1 MYTLLFCWPF
11 SNADCTGFDYF
22 FSVRYPLVSIWH
34 LYGHTLWN
42 LREVCNH
49 HSEHQVYRHF
59 SQSYVIVALDD
70 STAQE
75 GFKTATLRSYCLE
88 MNGNQWLPV
97 TAGKINKTTISM
109 VSCDVK
115 VRWFVVKKKT
125 KNHSCS
131 WAPKQTVKLSFGSQ
145 DACTRK
151 PDLSSNFKL
160 FFFVCGWIKQPEK
173 LSFSQA
179 VTTSWERKEKHRD

>member
-34 LYGHTLWN
+34 LCGHTLWN

-59 SQSYVIVALDD
+59 SRSYIIVALDD

-75 GFKTATLRSYCLE
+75 GFKTATLRLYCLE

-115 VRWFVVKKKT
+115 VRWFVVKKNQKKPQLLLGSKT
-125 KNHSCS
+125 NSKIIIWQPRRLHEETRF
-131 WAPKQTVKLSFGSQ
+131 KQQLQT
-145 DACTRK
+145 
-151 PDLSSNFKL
+151 L
-160 FFFVCGWIKQPEK
+160 FFRLWVNKATWETFIQSSRHNK
-173 LSFSQA
+173 LRA
-179 VTTSWERKEKHRD
+179 KRET